1 MALDEAARLVAD
13 QLNGRTVATAES
25 CTAGRLG
32 SSLAAVEN
40 AVDFYRGTLVAYQE
54 EIKRS
59 LLAVRADSVFS
70 QEAAEQMAI
79 GVCELLG
86 ADAAVATTGV
96 VGSEPQD
103 GVPPGTVFV
112 ATAVDGAVSGG
123 RHRFDGDPDEI
134 CEQASERALRDL
146 AAALARVAA

>member
-1 MALDEAARLVAD
+1 HSVAGWRWATRPTSSLPTNERRRPMALDEAARVVAE

-70 QEAAEQMAI
+70 QEAAEQMAL

-86 ADAAVATTGV
+86 ADAAVATT
-96 VGSEPQD
+96 
-103 GVPPGTVFV
+103 
-112 ATAVDGAVSGG
+112 
-123 RHRFDGDPDEI
+123 
-134 CEQASERALRDL
+134 
-146 AAALARVAA
+146 

>member
-1 MALDEAARLVAD
+1 MELDEAARLVAD

-40 AVDFYRGTLVAYQE
+40 AAEFYRGSLIAYQE
-54 EIKRS
+54 EVKRA
-59 LLAVRADSVFS
+59 LLAVRAESVFS
-70 QEAAEQMAI
+70 QDAAEQMAL

-96 VGSEPQD
+96 VGGEPQD

-112 ATAVDGAVSGG
+112 ATVVDGAVSGAC
-123 RHRFDGDPDEI
+123 HRFEGEPDEI
-134 CEQASERALRDL
+134 SQQASERALRDL
-146 AAALARVAA
+146 AAALARVPT

>member
-1 MALDEAARLVAD
+1 MELDEVAELVAD
-13 QLNGRTVATAES
+13 QLDGRTVATAES

-59 LLAVRADSVFS
+59 LLGVRAESVFS
-70 QEAAEQMAI
+70 QEAAEQMAL
-79 GVCELLG
+79 GVRELLG

-96 VGSEPQD
+96 VGGEPQD
-103 GVPPGTVFV
+103 GVPPGTVFI
-112 ATAVDGAVSGG
+112 ATVVDGAVSGD
-123 RHRFDGDPDEI
+123 RHRFDGEPDEI

-146 AAALARVAA
+146 SAALARVIA